1 MNVAI
6 TGGTGF
12 VGRYLT
18 KQLVERGNHVYVLTR
33 HPEHHNNTDSVTY
46 IGWLQEHSKPEA
58 ELPAL
63 DAFVNL
69 AGDTIFGYWTEEKK
83 QKIIRSRLQ
92 ATEEVIRILRTMP
105 DKPHV
110 LVNGSAMGY
119 YGTSTTQ
126 AFTEKTLEPGD
137 DFLAKVAAQWE
148 AKAAEAE
155 TIGVRTVYAR
165 FGLILGRQGA
175 LPLMSLPFKLLAG
188 GKVGSGE
195 QWVSWVHIKDAAEMI
210 LFAIDTAA
218 LSGPLNV
225 TAPKPQRN
233 KDFSKTLAKVLNRPY
248 WLPVPEKLMKT
259 ALGDMSEL
267 VLKGQT
273 VLPAAAQAHGYPF
286 QHPQLEAALRDIFSK

>member
-58 ELPAL
+58 ELPTL

-273 VLPAAAQAHGYPF
+273 VLPAAAQAHGYTF